1 LGFES
6 VVAGAAQKIAGIAR
20 WAIKRGITM
29 KMRMGFTTVA
39 LLLTGAAGAQQ
50 LPDVEGHPENA
61 LILSD
66 PAKAAAGNYKL
77 DPSHTSVVGRVLHG
91 KLSFYSFRFDK
102 VDGSYVYDPARPEV
116 TKVEVTIDPASIDSN
131 LPTFDRRLK
140 GPDFL
145 DAEKYNLIEFVAT
158 EIKRTDMTHG
168 TMTGSLSFHGVTRP
182 ITLNVIFNGG
192 GPAGRR
198 IEMGYSANALLK
210 MLDYGMGIS
219 AHNIG
224 DTVSLAIETE
234 FINQDQKTELRQIQR
249 LQSRSPE
256 Q

>member
-1 LGFES
+1 MKWRVGITAGALLL
-6 VVAGAAQKIAGIAR
+6 AGAA
-20 WAIKRGITM
+20 
-29 KMRMGFTTVA
+29 VA
-39 LLLTGAAGAQQ
+39 QR
-50 LPDVEGHPENA
+50 LPDVVGHPENE

-66 PAKAAAGNYKL
+66 LAKAAAGNYKL
-77 DPSHTSVVGRVLHG
+77 DPQHTSVVGRVLHG

-102 VDGSYVYDPARPEV
+102 VDGSYIYDPAKPEA

-145 DAEKYNLIEFVAT
+145 DAEKYNVIKFVST
-158 EIKRTDMTHG
+158 EIKRTDITHG
-168 TMTGSLSFHGVTRP
+168 TMTGSLSFHGVTKP

-198 IEMGYSANALLK
+198 IEMGYSATTLLK
-210 MLDYGMGIS
+210 MPDYGMDIS

-234 FINQDQKTELRQIQR
+234 FINQDEKTDVRRVQQLG
-249 LQSRSPE
+249 SRPPRE
-256 Q
+256 

>member
-1 LGFES
+1 MKWHVGMTAGALLL
-6 VVAGAAQKIAGIAR
+6 AGAA
-20 WAIKRGITM
+20 
-29 KMRMGFTTVA
+29 
-39 LLLTGAAGAQQ
+39 AAQR
-50 LPDVEGHPENA
+50 LPGVVGHPENE

-66 PAKAAAGNYKL
+66 PAKSAAGNYKL
-77 DPSHTSVVGRVLHG
+77 DPQHTSVVGRVLHG
-91 KLSFYSFRFDK
+91 KLSFYTFRFDK
-102 VDGSYVYDPARPEV
+102 VDGSYVYDPAKPEA

-145 DAEKYNLIEFVAT
+145 DAEKYSVIKFVTT

-168 TMTGSLSFHGVTRP
+168 TMTGSLTFHGVTKP

-192 GPAGRR
+192 GPVGRR
-198 IEMGYSANALLK
+198 VGMGYSATATLK
-210 MLDYGMGIS
+210 MPDYGMDIG
-219 AHNIG
+219 ANNIG

-234 FINQDQKTELRQIQR
+234 FINQDEQTDVRRVQR
-249 LQSRSPE
+249 LQSKSKE